1 MTTLRI
7 PLILSILLSILGIQS
22 AHGISAFSSSSSIT
36 FRIENITNNTNPGDL
51 LGLSISGGFGIQDST
66 SVEGVGKV
74 VVGSADSSYQFIG
87 DYFDPADG
95 SLGAFD
101 RLTQTFSALGTAT
114 DGSVES
120 YYQAVGSL
128 QFANSSNFFGNG
140 SSYTIDYSMEYEISS
155 VVQGNFS
162 SNEISL
168 DYYSTQ
174 GYDYWSGTDI
184 MADINESVKVSDFSG
199 YGIRY
204 FSVTLNP
211 TDETYIFHADTA
223 IRGKATT
230 VAPVPI
236 LSAGWLL
243 LSGLAFIRLYNKK
256 NSGLESFA

>member
-1 MTTLRI
+1 MKAFKI
-7 PLILSILLSILGIQS
+7 PLIFSVLITTLGTQS
-22 AHGISAFSSSSSIT
+22 AQAISTFSSYSSII

-51 LGLSISGGFGIQDST
+51 SGLSISGGFYTQDIT
-66 SVEGVGKV
+66 AVEGVGKV
-74 VVGSADSSYQFIG
+74 VVGSADSSYQFMS
-87 DYFDPADG
+87 DYFDPVDG

-101 RLTQTFSALGTAT
+101 KLTQTFSASGTAT

-128 QFANSSNFFGNG
+128 QFTNNSNFFGNG
-140 SSYTIDYSMEYEISS
+140 SSYTIDYSMEYEVSS
-155 VVQGNFS
+155 VVQGDYS

-174 GYDYWSGTDI
+174 GYDYLSGTDI
-184 MADINESVKVSDFSG
+184 MADINESVKVSDFSD
-199 YGIRY
+199 YGMRF

-211 TDETYIFHADTA
+211 IDETYIFHADTA

-236 LSAGWLL
+236 PASGWLL
-243 LSGLAFIRLYNKK
+243 LSGLAFIRLYKR
-256 NSGLESFA
+256 EI